1 MILGNFGEVGELMFE
16 IEIIARSCVLKESVR
31 SLTIEFVID
40 TGFTGD
46 LSLPSAAVTLINLP
60 FLYELPA
67 NLANNSWVDI
77 PVHEALIIWNGEERV
92 VNVLATGKRPL
103 LGTGLLNG
111 YELSIQFI
119 ESGLVTI
126 QEL

>member
-1 MILGNFGEVGELMFE
+1 VING
-16 IEIIARSCVLKESVR
+16 IIKNGRATVNVIFRLPNKPDF
-31 SLTIEFVID
+31 TIEFVID

-77 PVHEALIIWNGEERV
+77 PVHEALIIWNGEERI

-103 LGTGLLNG
+103 LGTGLLDG

-126 QEL
+126 QELQRFPLL